1 MKEITCPECG
11 GIGHTQIPYVSPQT
25 PMNPFCDTCDGTGKL
40 KTLVPGEVAV
50 KTITIAL
57 IISLLETYPDDADE
71 ADIALAKQAV
81 AELKTLLGGP
91 R

>member
-1 MKEITCPECG
+1 VKEITIDEVVRFQDDFLCDFCPVKEKCLD
-11 GIGHTQIPYVSPQT
+11 INHCPTY
-25 PMNPFCDTCDGTGKL
+25 
-40 KTLVPGEVAV
+40 TLRILEPGEVAV

>member
-1 MKEITCPECG
+1 MKEITVTKLVCEEEESFTASAEKEN
-11 GIGHTQIPYVSPQT
+11 IILQI
-25 PMNPFCDTCDGTGKL
+25 L
-40 KTLVPGEVAV
+40 EPGEVAV
-50 KTITIAL
+50 KEISIAL

-91 R
+91 